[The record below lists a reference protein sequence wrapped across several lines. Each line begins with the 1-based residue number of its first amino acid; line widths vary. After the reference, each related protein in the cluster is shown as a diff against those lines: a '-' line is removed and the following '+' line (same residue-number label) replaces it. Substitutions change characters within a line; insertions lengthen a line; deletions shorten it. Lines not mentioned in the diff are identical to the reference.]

1 MNIFVV
7 NAYED
12 RKYKYDEE
20 RYQLYDAVWWEDVT
34 EEQTEDFHFRHNA
47 KMDLRKKVVAC
58 TMSHMNLLKKI
69 ITDKLEDVVILEDD
83 CVIKDGKRL
92 EELKGTKEFCYIG
105 GQINA
110 PLMKDFKKF
119 EAEKDAVRDNFSKG
133 INVIDPKEFRVAH
146 ACSYYIPNA
155 DVARHL
161 LSNMPNGKKMRCIDT
176 EYILQQ
182 KKDRI
187 KKFMYPALAVLN
199 LDDAVKGF
207 TYSGYK
213 LYDNQEFY

>member
-20 RYQLYDAVWWEDVT
+20 RYQLYDAVWWSDVT
-34 EEQTEDFHFRHNA
+34 EEQTEALYFRHNA
-47 KMDLRKKVVAC
+47 KLELRKKITAC
-58 TMSHMNLLKKI
+58 SLSHRKLLLKI
-69 ITDKLEDVVILEDD
+69 ITEGLEDVVILEDD
-83 CVIKDGKRL
+83 CVIKDWKRL
-92 EELKGTKEFCYIG
+92 EELKGSKEFCYIG
-105 GQINA
+105 GQINS

-119 EAEKDAVRDNFSKG
+119 ESEKDAVRDNFSKG

-155 DVARHL
+155 DVARTI
-161 LSNMPNGKKMRCIDT
+161 LSNLPNGEKERAIDN
-176 EYILQQ
+176 EYISLQ
-182 KKDRI
+182 KKGKI
-187 KKFMYPALAVLN
+187 NLFLYPAIAVLN
-199 LDDAVKGF
+199 LTDAKKGF
-207 TYSGYK
+207 SYSGYK